1 MKNDIYAFSIRK
13 FVSGYTKRCD
23 DVSVSEIQSAK
34 QPTGM
39 GPWQG
44 SASLPDALDLP
55 HDGYNPRINRRA
67 SEAVVQA
74 AGFQT

>member
-1 MKNDIYAFSIRK
+1 MPSPSANSTQ
-13 FVSGYTKRCD
+13 GMPD
-23 DVSVSEIQSAK
+23 DVSDIEIQSAE
-34 QPTGM
+34 PLTGM
-39 GPWQG
+39 GSWQG

-67 SEAVVQA
+67 SEAVAQA